1 MRYHLLTMGCPK
13 NVADSEKLERLLRE
27 AGHQAAPPAQADMI
41 IVNTCGF
48 IDEAKE
54 ESIDAILGLA
64 VKKRPAQS
72 LVVVGCLPQ
81 LYAKELMREIP
92 EIDHL
97 FGVEAW
103 DKVATLAGEAPPG
116 EEAPSAVPSPEPAPS
131 QRVSAYLKIADGC
144 NARCSFCVI
153 PRIKGR
159 FHSVPVDALIAEAQ
173 RFAREGVRELV
184 LIAQDTTAY
193 GRDLGIRD
201 GLPDLLEQL
210 AKRVPDI
217 PWLRIMYTYPGRV
230 SRRLARTMADLPQVC
245 HYLDIPLQHNSPAIL
260 RRMRRPSDPAQ
271 ARRTL
276 DRLRTA
282 MPDIALRT
290 TLLVGFP
297 GETER
302 EFQGLLGFVREMR
315 FDHVGAFLFSP
326 QPGTA
331 AASMPDQVPERVK
344 RRRYRELMRVAQ
356 QVSLERNREWVG
368 RQMTVLV
375 ESKPEK
381 TGSEGPFFAG
391 RSYRDAPEV
400 DGLIICS
407 GRAMPG
413 EMRRVHITRALPYDL
428 VATPV
433 DVSAT

>member
-1 MRYHLLTMGCPK
+1 MRYHLVTLGCPK

-27 AGHQAAPPAQADMI
+27 AGHQAAPSRQADMI

-64 VKKRPAQS
+64 VKKRPAQC
-72 LVVVGCLPQ
+72 LVVAGCLPE
-81 LYAKELMREIP
+81 LYAKELMGEIP
-92 EIDHL
+92 EIDRL

-103 DKVATLAGEAPPG
+103 DEVAALADEA
-116 EEAPSAVPSPEPAPS
+116 APSTLPGPQAPSS

-153 PRIKGR
+153 PKIKGR
-159 FHSVPVDALIAEAQ
+159 FHSVPIDALIAEAR
-173 RFAREGVRELV
+173 RFADEGARELV

-193 GRDLGIRD
+193 GRDLGMRD
-201 GLPDLLEQL
+201 GLPDLLERL
-210 AKRVPDI
+210 AEGVPDL
-217 PWLRIMYTYPGRV
+217 PWLRIMYAYPGHV
-230 SRRLARTMADLPQVC
+230 SKRLVRTMADLPQVC
-245 HYLDIPLQHNSPAIL
+245 HYLDIPLQHISPAIL

-276 DRLRTA
+276 EGLRTA

-290 TLLVGFP
+290 TLLLGFP
-297 GETER
+297 GESER
-302 EFQGLLGFVREMR
+302 EFQELLDFVPEMR
-315 FDHVGAFLFSP
+315 FDHVGAFTFSP
-326 QPGTA
+326 QAGTA
-331 AASMPDQVPERVK
+331 AAAMPDQVPERVK

-368 RQMTVLV
+368 REMTVLV

-381 TGSEGPFFAG
+381 RGPAEVFFAA

-400 DGLIICS
+400 DGLVICS
-407 GRAMPG
+407 GRATAG
-413 EMRRVHITRALPYDL
+413 EMRRVHVTRALPYDL
-428 VATPV
+428 AATPV
-433 DVSAT
+433 DVSTT